1 MFPNRLVLVRVSYLV
16 GRLDRLLRSRLGE
29 ALEPHGLTLGEYT
42 TLSVLAGRGGL
53 SNAQLARRALITPQA
68 MNEVLARLEARRLV
82 RRPSMEGRA
91 RPAELTAAGRRK
103 LQGADSSVDEVEAS
117 MLAELSS
124 ADRAR
129 LTELL
134 QLISGN
140 LI

>member
-1 MFPNRLVLVRVSYLV
+1 MPRPRVSYLV
-16 GRLDRLLRSRLGE
+16 GRLDRQLRSRLGH

-68 MNEVLARLEARRLV
+68 MNEVLARLESRRFV
-82 RRPSMEGRA
+82 RRARAEGRA

-103 LQGADSSVDEVEAS
+103 LSAADTSVDGVEAA
-117 MLAELSS
+117 MLAGLPAAERARLAEL
-124 ADRAR
+124 
-129 LTELL
+129 L
-134 QLISGN
+134 QVISGN